1 MCAGDKNKENN
12 FRRVKDVYK
21 GQKSMYLS
29 DENIENMIND
39 NGKKYLQVNNVIVLY
54 DIAKDC
60 LQNYV
65 CVFLVNHVVARAP
78 IYQRNI

>member
-1 MCAGDKNKENN
+1 
-12 FRRVKDVYK
+12 
-21 GQKSMYLS
+21 MYLS

-39 NGKKYLQVNNVIVLY
+39 NGKKYLYVNNVIVLY
-54 DIAKDC
+54 KIVKDC

-65 CVFLVNHVVARAP
+65 CVFLVNHVVASAP